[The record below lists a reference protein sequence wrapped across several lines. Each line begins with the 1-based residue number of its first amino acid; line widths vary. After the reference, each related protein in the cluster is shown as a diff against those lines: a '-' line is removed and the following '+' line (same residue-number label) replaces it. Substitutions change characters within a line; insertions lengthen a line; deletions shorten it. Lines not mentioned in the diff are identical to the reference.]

1 MRTITKT
8 IELNLSEETANKFG
22 IVAEPITWQDDNS
35 ITFYVDAEYQVSPA
49 ELYAPEESEFVG
61 FGNEDYND
69 ELNEVLDFDANNLE
83 RLENFIIDEL
93 EA

>member
-8 IELNLSEETANKFG
+8 IEITLTEETAIKFG
-22 IVAEPITWQDDNS
+22 IVTPPTTWIEENEIS
-35 ITFYVDAEYQVSPA
+35 FYVDAEYILSPA

-61 FGNEDYND
+61 FGNEDYSD
-69 ELNEVLDFDANNLE
+69 DLNEVLDFDINNLE
-83 RLENFIIDEL
+83 KLENFIIDKL